1 MPGMVPDMKPILYLA
16 KAAALSGAAAD
27 LQIYPPGRQTLIPSN
42 VDPKKPRKE
51 IEVVIDEATANAL
64 EAVRAE
70 YQAKADANEGDAPF
84 FDFNHDDREA
94 SAWPKRIYWAGED
107 PVLGGVRAEVEWSSD
122 GAAAVNGKTFRRFS
136 PAFFEPDANGRITDA
151 PVNMGGLVNRAA
163 FTKIAGLPALAAKLE
178 IELETESPT
187 DPMTPEE
194 ITALQEE
201 LAASKT
207 KVAELQKQIDDL
219 TVTAKAA
226 AETDA
231 KNTVAM
237 AAKEGRIPAAAEV
250 QAKWV
255 AAIVA
260 DPNAKELL
268 LAMAPNPALKVI
280 VTAKAGDPNKP
291 GDEQEKQEEVPEG
304 LTGLAAIIK
313 AKRAPEAKTV
323 VQ

>member
-1 MPGMVPDMKPILYLA
+1 MGRVCDVKPVLYLA
-16 KAAALSGAAAD
+16 KASALSEASAD
-27 LQIYPPGRQTLIPSN
+27 VQIYPPGRQTLVPSN

-51 IEVVIDEATANAL
+51 IEVTIDEGTANAL
-64 EAVRAE
+64 EAVRAA
-70 YQAKADANEGDAPF
+70 YQAKADTNEGDAPF

-94 SAWPKRIYWAGED
+94 SAWPKRIYWAGDD

-136 PAFFEPDANGRITDA
+136 PAFFEPKDGKITDA

-163 FTKIAGLPALAAKLE
+163 FTKMASLPAVAAKSGDPNSP
-178 IELETESPT
+178 EST
-187 DPMTPEE
+187 DMTPEE

-201 LAASKT
+201 LRLANEKADG
-207 KVAELQKQIDDL
+207 LQKQIDEL

-231 KNTVAM
+231 KNEVAM
-237 AAKEGRIPAAAEV
+237 AAKEGRIPASAEV

-255 AAIVA
+255 KALIA
-260 DPNAKELL
+260 DPDAKELL
-268 LAMAPNPALKVI
+268 LAMAPNPAFKVI
-280 VTAKAGDPNKP
+280 VKAKAGDPEKEKTEPETPEHKP
-291 GDEQEKQEEVPEG
+291 GMEG
-304 LTGLAAIIK
+304 LAEIIK
-313 AKRAPEAKTV
+313 AKRATPAGV